1 MQAKH
6 LTRRFMLLLP
16 LAVAACGGYDE
27 EDQDFAPLRYNDLP
41 PIQLKVASIAIEQR
55 FVPSGVP
62 PDVSDRDPA
71 SPIEAL
77 KAMAND
83 RLQAFGT
90 ANKAV
95 FSILD
100 ASLTREDDVV
110 SGSLTVSLAIL
121 DDSGAQLGY
130 AQAHEQSRRTGRVRD
145 LRSVL
150 YDMTKAM
157 MNDMNIEFEYQIR
170 HHLKPWLTDSSAP
183 AAPVE
188 QTPLDGTQAPPVTPP
203 AAAPSAAPGYP
214 PASQQGPQ
222 PTYLQPP
229 QAAYPQPAQ
238 PGYPQPAQPAYSQP
252 AQPGYPQP
260 AQPAY
265 SQPAQPTYLQPP
277 AQ

>member
-1 MQAKH
+1 MQASH

-16 LAVAACGGYDE
+16 LAVAACGGSDE
-27 EDQDFAPLRYNDLP
+27 DDESQAFPPLRYNNLP

-55 FVPSGVP
+55 FIPAGVP
-62 PDVSDRDPA
+62 PDVSNRDPA

-100 ASLTREDDVV
+100 ASIARDDDVV
-110 SGSLTVSLAIL
+110 TGSLTVSLAIV

-130 AQAHEQSRRTGRVRD
+130 AQAHEQSRRTGSVRD
-145 LRSVL
+145 LRSIL

-170 HHLKPWLTDSSAP
+170 HHLKPWLTDTTAP

-188 QTPLDGTQAPPVTPP
+188 QAPLDGTQAPPVTPP
-203 AAAPSAAPGYP
+203 SPTPSAAPGYP
-214 PASQQGPQ
+214 PAPQPSSQPAYPQASQ

-229 QAAYPQPAQ
+229 QSAYPP
-238 PGYPQPAQPAYSQP
+238 PAQPAYQQP
-252 AQPGYPQP
+252 
-260 AQPAY
+260 
-265 SQPAQPTYLQPP
+265 SQPTYLQPP
-277 AQ
+277 QPQ